1 MTKRKKIVLGI
12 IGIIIIAIVLK
23 LLIGVVTGVPMS
35 ASEYTKTALKKNFSY
50 RFDAANVPSLNS
62 TPITVAPTQTL
73 VTANVLVY
81 VYYAYLDYKAG
92 HISKKQFL
100 EVMQNTKPSIDFLT
114 GIFNIAYGDVI
125 KNDTIKMEEGQLS
138 YVQTN
143 PDGSQTFNNVN
154 YIKVSK
160 QMMDLVNQ
168 MYQSQDPEEIWGY
181 LGQYAA
187 YLEQMTFL
195 FQDNDMTGMD
205 QFNAQD
211 WQASWLLGN
220 TFGNIPSLQKLI
232 ASHKKA
238 KIPNNPTY
246 GVE

>member
-1 MTKRKKIVLGI
+1 MTKKKKIVLGI
-12 IGIIIIAIVLK
+12 IGIIIIVIVLK

-35 ASEYTKTALKKNFSY
+35 ASEYTKAALSKNFSY
-50 RFDAANVPSLNS
+50 EFNSGMVPSLDS
-62 TPITVAPTQTL
+62 TPLSVTPSEPLI
-73 VTANVLVY
+73 TANVLVY

-100 EVMQNTKPSIDFLT
+100 EVMHNTKPSIDFLT

-125 KNDTIKMEEGQLS
+125 KNDTIKMEEGQLC

-143 PDGSQTFNNVN
+143 SDGSLSWNNVN

-160 QMMDLVNQ
+160 KMMDLVNQ

-187 YLEQMTFL
+187 YLEQSTFL
-195 FQDNDMTGMD
+195 FHDNDMTGMD

-220 TFGNIPSLQKLI
+220 THFNLSSVQKMVTSHRRGKYPS
-232 ASHKKA
+232 
-238 KIPNNPTY
+238 NPTY